1 MKKPASVIILF
12 LGSIFLFV
20 SCNQSRIDRKALV
33 DRHRIVST
41 KTDPRSPAQ
50 VGNGEFAF
58 GVDITGLQTFV
69 PFNTMAQWSWHS
81 FPLPEGQQVEDFKK
95 PLMDTYGRQIPYDIP
110 NPEQPELSAWLAAN
124 PHRFNLGRIGFKLLR
139 ADGSAVTAGD
149 LSDTRQEVDM
159 WTGIIHSSFKLDGV
173 PVSVKTACHPTLD
186 AVGVTVESPL
196 LAKGQVSVFLDFPY
210 AESGEMKEYVGTY
223 DKPDLHQSVVK
234 NQKNGAALIV
244 RDMDKT
250 HYYTSLRW
258 NTRARFVEGGDGDP
272 HHFELNPE
280 NTDELSFTCLFSR
293 GEFFPSDP

>member
-1 MKKPASVIILF
+1 MKKPASVIIFF

-33 DRHRIVST
+33 DRDRIVST
-41 KTDPRSPAQ
+41 ETDLRSPAQ

-81 FPLPEGQQVEDFKK
+81 FSLPEGQQVEDFKK

-139 ADGSAVTAGD
+139 ADGSAATAGD

-159 WTGIIHSSFKLDGV
+159 WTNFAFEHPALIGTFGMLPGDGV
-173 PVSVKTACHPTLD
+173 DQATL
-186 AVGVTVESPL
+186 ART
-196 LAKGQVSVFLDFPY
+196 LAKINATWNYDRTWGWDFPML
-210 AESGEMKEYVGTY
+210 AMAAARCGQP
-223 DKPDLHQSVVK
+223 DKAVDFLLHPAGGFQFDEHGLATGGPFPYFPS
-234 NQKNGAALIV
+234 NGALLTAV
-244 RDMDKT
+244 AMMAGGWDGSSGDVPGFPQDGSWEVK
-250 HYYTSLRW
+250 
-258 NTRARFVEGGDGDP
+258 AEGFLP
-272 HHFELNPE
+272 MP
-280 NTDELSFTCLFSR
+280 
-293 GEFFPSDP
+293 

>member
-1 MKKPASVIILF
+1 MKKPASVIIFF

-41 KTDPRSPAQ
+41 ETDPRSPAQ

-81 FPLPEGQQVEDFKK
+81 FSLPEGQQVEDFKK

-139 ADGSAVTAGD
+139 ADGSAATAGD

-159 WTGIIHSSFKLDGV
+159 WTNFAFEHPALIGTFGMLPGDGV
-173 PVSVKTACHPTLD
+173 DQATL
-186 AVGVTVESPL
+186 ART
-196 LAKGQVSVFLDFPY
+196 LAKINATWNYDRTWGWDFPML
-210 AESGEMKEYVGTY
+210 AMAAARCGQP
-223 DKPDLHQSVVK
+223 DKAVDFLLHPAGGFQFDEHGLATGGPFPYFPS
-234 NQKNGAALIV
+234 NGALLTAV
-244 RDMDKT
+244 AMMAGGWDGSSGDVPGFPQDGSWEVK
-250 HYYTSLRW
+250 
-258 NTRARFVEGGDGDP
+258 AEGFLP
-272 HHFELNPE
+272 MP
-280 NTDELSFTCLFSR
+280 
-293 GEFFPSDP
+293 

>member
-1 MKKPASVIILF
+1 MKKPASVIIFF

-41 KTDPRSPAQ
+41 ETDPRSPAQ

-139 ADGSAVTAGD
+139 ADGSAATAGD

-159 WTGIIHSSFKLDGV
+159 WTNFAFEHPALIGTFGMLPGDGV
-173 PVSVKTACHPTLD
+173 DQATLARTLSKID
-186 AVGVTVESPL
+186 ATWNYDRTWGW
-196 LAKGQVSVFLDFPY
+196 DFPML
-210 AESGEMKEYVGTY
+210 AMAAARCGQP
-223 DKPDLHQSVVK
+223 DKAVDFLLHPAGGFQFDEHGLATGGPFPYFPS
-234 NQKNGAALIV
+234 NGALLTAV
-244 RDMDKT
+244 AMMAGGWDGSSGDVPGFPQDGSWEVK
-250 HYYTSLRW
+250 
-258 NTRARFVEGGDGDP
+258 AEGFLP
-272 HHFELNPE
+272 MP
-280 NTDELSFTCLFSR
+280 
-293 GEFFPSDP
+293 

>member
-1 MKKPASVIILF
+1 MKKPASVIIFF

-41 KTDPRSPAQ
+41 ETDPRSPAQ

-139 ADGSAVTAGD
+139 ADGSAATAGD

-159 WTGIIHSSFKLDGV
+159 WTNFAFEHPALIGTFGMLPGDGV
-173 PVSVKTACHPTLD
+173 DQATL
-186 AVGVTVESPL
+186 ART
-196 LAKGQVSVFLDFPY
+196 LAKIDATWNYDRTWGWDFPML
-210 AESGEMKEYVGTY
+210 AMAAARCGQP
-223 DKPDLHQSVVK
+223 DKAVDFLLHPAGGFQFDEHGLATGGPFPYFPS
-234 NQKNGAALIV
+234 NGALLTAV
-244 RDMDKT
+244 AMMAGGWDGSSGDVPGFPQDGSWEVK
-250 HYYTSLRW
+250 
-258 NTRARFVEGGDGDP
+258 AEGFLP
-272 HHFELNPE
+272 MP
-280 NTDELSFTCLFSR
+280 
-293 GEFFPSDP
+293 

>member
-1 MKKPASVIILF
+1 MKKPSSVIIFF

-41 KTDPRSPAQ
+41 ETDPRSPAQ

-110 NPEQPELSAWLAAN
+110 NSEQPELSAWLAAN

-139 ADGSAVTAGD
+139 ADGLAATAGD

-159 WTGIIHSSFKLDGV
+159 WTNFAFEHPALIGTFGMLPGDGV
-173 PVSVKTACHPTLD
+173 DQATL
-186 AVGVTVESPL
+186 ART
-196 LAKGQVSVFLDFPY
+196 LAKIDATWNYDRTWGWDFPML
-210 AESGEMKEYVGTY
+210 AMAAARCGQP
-223 DKPDLHQSVVK
+223 DKAVDFLLHPAGGFQFDEHGLATGGPFPYFPS
-234 NQKNGAALIV
+234 NGALLTAV
-244 RDMDKT
+244 AMMAGGWDGSSGDVPGFPQDGSWEVK
-250 HYYTSLRW
+250 
-258 NTRARFVEGGDGDP
+258 AEGFLP
-272 HHFELNPE
+272 MP
-280 NTDELSFTCLFSR
+280 
-293 GEFFPSDP
+293 

>member
-1 MKKPASVIILF
+1 MKKPASVIIFF

-41 KTDPRSPAQ
+41 ETDPRSPAQ

-95 PLMDTYGRQIPYDIP
+95 SLMDTYGRQIPYDIP

-139 ADGSAVTAGD
+139 ADGSAATAGD

-159 WTGIIHSSFKLDGV
+159 WTNFAFEHPALIGTFGMLPGDGV
-173 PVSVKTACHPTLD
+173 DQATL
-186 AVGVTVESPL
+186 ART
-196 LAKGQVSVFLDFPY
+196 LAKIDATWNYDRTWGWDFPML
-210 AESGEMKEYVGTY
+210 AMAAARCGQP
-223 DKPDLHQSVVK
+223 DKAVDFLLHPAGGFQFDEHGLATGGPFPYFPS
-234 NQKNGAALIV
+234 NGALLTAVAMMAGGWDGSSGDVPGFLQDGSWEV
-244 RDMDKT
+244 K
-250 HYYTSLRW
+250 
-258 NTRARFVEGGDGDP
+258 AEGFLP
-272 HHFELNPE
+272 MP
-280 NTDELSFTCLFSR
+280 
-293 GEFFPSDP
+293 

>member
-1 MKKPASVIILF
+1 MKKPASVIIFF

-41 KTDPRSPAQ
+41 ETDPRSPAQ

-124 PHRFNLGRIGFKLLR
+124 PHRFNLGRIEFKLLR
-139 ADGSAVTAGD
+139 ADGSAATAGD

-159 WTGIIHSSFKLDGV
+159 WTNFAFEHPALIGTFGMLPGDGV
-173 PVSVKTACHPTLD
+173 DQATLARTLSKID
-186 AVGVTVESPL
+186 ATWNYDRTWGW
-196 LAKGQVSVFLDFPY
+196 DFPML
-210 AESGEMKEYVGTY
+210 AMAAARCGQP
-223 DKPDLHQSVVK
+223 DKAVDFLLHPAGGFQFDEHGLATGGPFPYFPS
-234 NQKNGAALIV
+234 NGALLTAV
-244 RDMDKT
+244 AMMAGGWDGSSGDVPGFPQDGSWEVK
-250 HYYTSLRW
+250 
-258 NTRARFVEGGDGDP
+258 AEGFLP
-272 HHFELNPE
+272 MP
-280 NTDELSFTCLFSR
+280 
-293 GEFFPSDP
+293 

>member
-1 MKKPASVIILF
+1 MKKPASVIIFF

-33 DRHRIVST
+33 DRHRIVCT
-41 KTDPRSPAQ
+41 ETDPRSPAQ

-139 ADGSAVTAGD
+139 ADGSAATAGD

-159 WTGIIHSSFKLDGV
+159 WTNFAFEHPALIGTFGMLPGDGV
-173 PVSVKTACHPTLD
+173 DQATL
-186 AVGVTVESPL
+186 ART
-196 LAKGQVSVFLDFPY
+196 LAKINATWNYDRTWGWDFPML
-210 AESGEMKEYVGTY
+210 AMAAARCGQP
-223 DKPDLHQSVVK
+223 DKAVDFLLHPAGGFQFDEHGLATGGPFPYFPS
-234 NQKNGAALIV
+234 NGALLTAV
-244 RDMDKT
+244 AMMAGGWDGPSGDVPGFPQDGSWEVK
-250 HYYTSLRW
+250 
-258 NTRARFVEGGDGDP
+258 AEGFLP
-272 HHFELNPE
+272 MP
-280 NTDELSFTCLFSR
+280 
-293 GEFFPSDP
+293 

>member
-1 MKKPASVIILF
+1 MKKPASVIIFF

-20 SCNQSRIDRKALV
+20 ECNQSRIDRKALV

-41 KTDPRSPAQ
+41 ETDPRSPAQ

-139 ADGSAVTAGD
+139 ADGSAATAGD

-159 WTGIIHSSFKLDGV
+159 WTNFAFEHPALIGTFGMLPGDGV
-173 PVSVKTACHPTLD
+173 DQATL
-186 AVGVTVESPL
+186 ART
-196 LAKGQVSVFLDFPY
+196 LAKIDATWNYDRTWGWDFPML
-210 AESGEMKEYVGTY
+210 AMAAARCGQP
-223 DKPDLHQSVVK
+223 DKAVDFLLHPAGGFQFDEHGLATGGPFPYFPS
-234 NQKNGAALIV
+234 NGALLTAV
-244 RDMDKT
+244 AMMAGGWDGSSGDVPGFPQDGSWEVK
-250 HYYTSLRW
+250 
-258 NTRARFVEGGDGDP
+258 AEGFLP
-272 HHFELNPE
+272 MP
-280 NTDELSFTCLFSR
+280 
-293 GEFFPSDP
+293 

>member
-1 MKKPASVIILF
+1 MKKPASVIIFF

-41 KTDPRSPAQ
+41 ETDPRSPAQ

-139 ADGSAVTAGD
+139 ADGSAATAGD

-159 WTGIIHSSFKLDGV
+159 WTNFAFEHPALIGTFGMLPGDGV
-173 PVSVKTACHPTLD
+173 DQATL
-186 AVGVTVESPL
+186 ART
-196 LAKGQVSVFLDFPY
+196 LAKIDATWNYDRTWGWDFPML
-210 AESGEMKEYVGTY
+210 AMAAARCGQP
-223 DKPDLHQSVVK
+223 DKAVDFLLHPAGGFHV
-234 NQKNGAALIV
+234 A
-244 RDMDKT
+244 R
-250 HYYTSLRW
+250 HYELSLSLKL
-258 NTRARFVEGGDGDP
+258 NSLQRFV
-272 HHFELNPE
+272 
-280 NTDELSFTCLFSR
+280 S
-293 GEFFPSDP
+293 

>member
-1 MKKPASVIILF
+1 MKKPASVIIFF

-41 KTDPRSPAQ
+41 ETDPRSPAQ

-110 NPEQPELSAWLAAN
+110 NSEQPELSAWLAAN

-139 ADGSAVTAGD
+139 ADGLAATAGD

-159 WTGIIHSSFKLDGV
+159 WTNFAFEHPALIGTFGMLPGDGV
-173 PVSVKTACHPTLD
+173 DQATL
-186 AVGVTVESPL
+186 ART
-196 LAKGQVSVFLDFPY
+196 LAKIDATWNYDRTWGWDFPML
-210 AESGEMKEYVGTY
+210 AMAAARCGQP
-223 DKPDLHQSVVK
+223 DKAVDFLLHPAGGFQFDEHGLATGGPFPYFPS
-234 NQKNGAALIV
+234 NGALLTAV
-244 RDMDKT
+244 AMMAGGWDGSSGDVPGFPQDGSWEVK
-250 HYYTSLRW
+250 
-258 NTRARFVEGGDGDP
+258 AEGFLP
-272 HHFELNPE
+272 MP
-280 NTDELSFTCLFSR
+280 
-293 GEFFPSDP
+293 

>member
-1 MKKPASVIILF
+1 MKKPASVIIFF

-41 KTDPRSPAQ
+41 ETDPRSPAQ

-139 ADGSAVTAGD
+139 ADGSAATAGD

-159 WTGIIHSSFKLDGV
+159 WTNFAFEHPALIGTFGMLPGDGV
-173 PVSVKTACHPTLD
+173 DQATL
-186 AVGVTVESPL
+186 ART
-196 LAKGQVSVFLDFPY
+196 LAKIDATWNYDRTWGWDFPML
-210 AESGEMKEYVGTY
+210 AMAAARCGQP
-223 DKPDLHQSVVK
+223 DKAVDFLLHPAGGFQFDEHGLATGGPFPYFPS
-234 NQKNGAALIV
+234 NGALLTAVAMMAGGWDGSSGDVPGFLQDGSWEV
-244 RDMDKT
+244 K
-250 HYYTSLRW
+250 
-258 NTRARFVEGGDGDP
+258 AEGFLP
-272 HHFELNPE
+272 MP
-280 NTDELSFTCLFSR
+280 
-293 GEFFPSDP
+293 

>member
-1 MKKPASVIILF
+1 MKKPASVIIFF

-20 SCNQSRIDRKALV
+20 ACNQSRIDRKALV

-41 KTDPRSPAQ
+41 ETDPRSPAQ

-139 ADGSAVTAGD
+139 ADGSAATAGD

-159 WTGIIHSSFKLDGV
+159 WTNFAFEHPALIGTFGMLPGDGV
-173 PVSVKTACHPTLD
+173 DQATL
-186 AVGVTVESPL
+186 ART
-196 LAKGQVSVFLDFPY
+196 LAKIDATWNYDRTWGWDFPML
-210 AESGEMKEYVGTY
+210 AMAAARCGQP
-223 DKPDLHQSVVK
+223 DKAVDFLLHPAGGFQFDEHGLATGGPFPYFPS
-234 NQKNGAALIV
+234 NGALLTAV
-244 RDMDKT
+244 AMMAGGWDGSSGDVPGFPQDGSWEVK
-250 HYYTSLRW
+250 
-258 NTRARFVEGGDGDP
+258 AEGFLP
-272 HHFELNPE
+272 MP
-280 NTDELSFTCLFSR
+280 
-293 GEFFPSDP
+293 

>member
-1 MKKPASVIILF
+1 MKKPASVIIFF

-41 KTDPRSPAQ
+41 ETDPRSPAQ

-139 ADGSAVTAGD
+139 ADGLAATAGD

-159 WTGIIHSSFKLDGV
+159 WTNFAFEHPALIGTFGMLPGDGV
-173 PVSVKTACHPTLD
+173 DQATL
-186 AVGVTVESPL
+186 ART
-196 LAKGQVSVFLDFPY
+196 LAKIDATWNYDRTWGWDFPML
-210 AESGEMKEYVGTY
+210 AMAAARCGQP
-223 DKPDLHQSVVK
+223 DKAVDFLLHPAGGFQFDEHGLATGGPFPYFPS
-234 NQKNGAALIV
+234 NGALLTAV
-244 RDMDKT
+244 AMMAGGWDGSSGDVPGFPQDGSWEVK
-250 HYYTSLRW
+250 
-258 NTRARFVEGGDGDP
+258 VEGFLP
-272 HHFELNPE
+272 MP
-280 NTDELSFTCLFSR
+280 
-293 GEFFPSDP
+293 

>member
-1 MKKPASVIILF
+1 MKKPASVIIFF

-41 KTDPRSPAQ
+41 ETDPRSPAQ

-139 ADGSAVTAGD
+139 ADGSAATAGD

-159 WTGIIHSSFKLDGV
+159 WTNFAFEHPALIGTFGMLPGMVSIRPRLRVHWRRSMQPGITTVPGDGISRCWLWLPPGAVNPIKRSTSCSIRQVGSSLMNMGW
-173 PVSVKTACHPTLD
+173 
-186 AVGVTVESPL
+186 
-196 LAKGQVSVFLDFPY
+196 Q
-210 AESGEMKEYVGTY
+210 
-223 DKPDLHQSVVK
+223 Q
-234 NQKNGAALIV
+234 AAL
-244 RDMDKT
+244 
-250 HYYTSLRW
+250 SLISRL
-258 NTRARFVEGGDGDP
+258 TV
-272 HHFELNPE
+272 L
-280 NTDELSFTCLFSR
+280 CLL
-293 GEFFPSDP
+293 PSL

>member
-1 MKKPASVIILF
+1 MKKPASVIIFF

-33 DRHRIVST
+33 DRYRIVST
-41 KTDPRSPAQ
+41 ETDPRSPAQ

-139 ADGSAVTAGD
+139 ADGSAATAGD

-159 WTGIIHSSFKLDGV
+159 WTNFAFEHPALIGTFGMLPGDGV
-173 PVSVKTACHPTLD
+173 DQATL
-186 AVGVTVESPL
+186 ART
-196 LAKGQVSVFLDFPY
+196 LAKIDATWNYDRTWGWDFPML
-210 AESGEMKEYVGTY
+210 AMAAARCGQP
-223 DKPDLHQSVVK
+223 DKAVDFLLHPAGGFQFDEHGLATGGPFPYFPS
-234 NQKNGAALIV
+234 NGALLTAV
-244 RDMDKT
+244 AMMAGGWDGSSGDVPGFPQDGSWEVK
-250 HYYTSLRW
+250 
-258 NTRARFVEGGDGDP
+258 AEGFLP
-272 HHFELNPE
+272 MP
-280 NTDELSFTCLFSR
+280 
-293 GEFFPSDP
+293 

>member
-1 MKKPASVIILF
+1 MKKPASVIIFF

-41 KTDPRSPAQ
+41 ETDPRSPAQ

-81 FPLPEGQQVEDFKK
+81 FSLPEGQQVEDFKK

-139 ADGSAVTAGD
+139 ADGSAATAGD

-159 WTGIIHSSFKLDGV
+159 WTNFAFEHPALIGTFGMLPGDGV
-173 PVSVKTACHPTLD
+173 DQATL
-186 AVGVTVESPL
+186 ART
-196 LAKGQVSVFLDFPY
+196 LAKIDATWNYDRTWGWDFPML
-210 AESGEMKEYVGTY
+210 AMAAARCGQP
-223 DKPDLHQSVVK
+223 DKAVDFLLHPAGGFQFDEHGLATGGPFPYFPS
-234 NQKNGAALIV
+234 NGALLTAV
-244 RDMDKT
+244 AMMAGGWDGSSGDVPGFPQDGSWEVK
-250 HYYTSLRW
+250 
-258 NTRARFVEGGDGDP
+258 AEGFLP
-272 HHFELNPE
+272 MP
-280 NTDELSFTCLFSR
+280 
-293 GEFFPSDP
+293 

>member
-1 MKKPASVIILF
+1 MKKPASVIIFF

-41 KTDPRSPAQ
+41 ETDPRSPAQ

-139 ADGSAVTAGD
+139 ADGSAATAGD

-159 WTGIIHSSFKLDGV
+159 WTNFAFEHPALIGTFGMLPGDGVDQATLARTLSKIDATWNYDRTWGWDFPMLAMAAARCGQPDKAVDFLLHPAGGFQFDEHGLATGGPFPYFPSNGALLTAVAMMAGGWDGSSGDVPGFPLDG
-173 PVSVKTACHPTLD
+173 SWEVKAE
-186 AVGVTVESPL
+186 G
-196 LAKGQVSVFLDFPY
+196 FLP
-210 AESGEMKEYVGTY
+210 M
-223 DKPDLHQSVVK
+223 P
-234 NQKNGAALIV
+234 
-244 RDMDKT
+244 
-250 HYYTSLRW
+250 
-258 NTRARFVEGGDGDP
+258 
-272 HHFELNPE
+272 
-280 NTDELSFTCLFSR
+280 
-293 GEFFPSDP
+293 

>member
-1 MKKPASVIILF
+1 MKKPASVIIFF

-41 KTDPRSPAQ
+41 ETDPRSPVQ

-139 ADGSAVTAGD
+139 ADGSAATAGD

-159 WTGIIHSSFKLDGV
+159 WTNFAFEHPALIGTFGMLPGDGV
-173 PVSVKTACHPTLD
+173 DQATL
-186 AVGVTVESPL
+186 ART
-196 LAKGQVSVFLDFPY
+196 LAKIDATWNYDRTWGWDFPML
-210 AESGEMKEYVGTY
+210 AMAAARCGQP
-223 DKPDLHQSVVK
+223 DKAVDFLLHPAGGFQFDEHGLATGGPFPYFPS
-234 NQKNGAALIV
+234 NGALLTAV
-244 RDMDKT
+244 AMMAGGWDGSSGDVPGFPQDGSWEVK
-250 HYYTSLRW
+250 
-258 NTRARFVEGGDGDP
+258 AEGFLP
-272 HHFELNPE
+272 MP
-280 NTDELSFTCLFSR
+280 
-293 GEFFPSDP
+293 

>member
-1 MKKPASVIILF
+1 MKKPASVIIFF

-41 KTDPRSPAQ
+41 ETDPRSPAQ

-95 PLMDTYGRQIPYDIP
+95 PLIDTYGRQIPYDIP

-139 ADGSAVTAGD
+139 ADGSAATAGD

-159 WTGIIHSSFKLDGV
+159 WTNFAFEHPALIGTFGMLPGDGV
-173 PVSVKTACHPTLD
+173 DQVTL
-186 AVGVTVESPL
+186 ART
-196 LAKGQVSVFLDFPY
+196 LAKIDATWNYDRTWGWDFPMLTM
-210 AESGEMKEYVGTY
+210 AAARCGQP
-223 DKPDLHQSVVK
+223 DKAVDFLLHPAGGFQFDEHGLATGGPFPYFPS
-234 NQKNGAALIV
+234 NGALLTAV
-244 RDMDKT
+244 AMMAGGWDGSSGDVPGFPQDGSWEVK
-250 HYYTSLRW
+250 
-258 NTRARFVEGGDGDP
+258 AEGFLP
-272 HHFELNPE
+272 MP
-280 NTDELSFTCLFSR
+280 
-293 GEFFPSDP
+293 

>member
-1 MKKPASVIILF
+1 MKKPASVIIFF

-41 KTDPRSPAQ
+41 ETDPRSPAQ

-139 ADGSAVTAGD
+139 ADGLAATAGD

-159 WTGIIHSSFKLDGV
+159 WTNFAFEHPALIGTFGMLPGDGV
-173 PVSVKTACHPTLD
+173 DQATL
-186 AVGVTVESPL
+186 ART
-196 LAKGQVSVFLDFPY
+196 LAKIDATWNYDRTWGWDFPML
-210 AESGEMKEYVGTY
+210 AMAAARCGQP
-223 DKPDLHQSVVK
+223 DKAVDFLLHPAGGFQFDEHGLATGGPFPYFPS
-234 NQKNGAALIV
+234 NGALLTAV
-244 RDMDKT
+244 AMMAGGWDGSSGDVPGFPQDGSWEVK
-250 HYYTSLRW
+250 
-258 NTRARFVEGGDGDP
+258 AEGFLP
-272 HHFELNPE
+272 MP
-280 NTDELSFTCLFSR
+280 
-293 GEFFPSDP
+293 

>member
-1 MKKPASVIILF
+1 MKKPASVIIFF

-41 KTDPRSPAQ
+41 ETDPRSPAQ

-58 GVDITGLQTFV
+58 RVDITGLQTFV

-139 ADGSAVTAGD
+139 ADGSAATAGD
-149 LSDTRQEVDM
+149 LSDTRQEVDV
-159 WTGIIHSSFKLDGV
+159 WTNFAFEHPALIGTFGMLPGDGV
-173 PVSVKTACHPTLD
+173 DQATLARTLSKID
-186 AVGVTVESPL
+186 ATWNYDRTWGW
-196 LAKGQVSVFLDFPY
+196 DFPML
-210 AESGEMKEYVGTY
+210 AMAAARCGQP
-223 DKPDLHQSVVK
+223 DKAVDFLLHPAGGFQFDEHGLATGGPFPYFPS
-234 NQKNGAALIV
+234 NGAWLTAV
-244 RDMDKT
+244 AMMAGGWDGSSGDVPGFPQDGSWEVK
-250 HYYTSLRW
+250 
-258 NTRARFVEGGDGDP
+258 AEGFLP
-272 HHFELNPE
+272 MP
-280 NTDELSFTCLFSR
+280 
-293 GEFFPSDP
+293 